1 MYFFNPSLDCLVGL
15 TSYIKAGLMNYEGIF
30 IYNIMLLHSR
40 PCLPPCTRMR
50 PVLQQNSLQ
59 VFSCLPLSPP
69 LSKSLYIS
77 RMVRYSLVH
86 IVWHGSKSG
95 FPVGLMKIELHL
107 MPDFN
112 RNIPIRMKQRKIE
125 KIIRLKKLFYLC
137 QTIWTQVY
145 LYNIAT
151 HK

>member
-1 MYFFNPSLDCLVGL
+1 MYFFDPSLDCLVGL

-69 LSKSLYIS
+69 LCPQFCIQ
-77 RMVRYSLVH
+77 LVY
-86 IVWHGSKSG
+86 
-95 FPVGLMKIELHL
+95 EA
-107 MPDFN
+107 
-112 RNIPIRMKQRKIE
+112 E
-125 KIIRLKKLFYLC
+125 KILKKVAWIRSNHLQLQWKFKLWVGNFTWGNRTKHCWVMSKNFLF
-137 QTIWTQVY
+137 QKFVDISQQSFPFTP
-145 LYNIAT
+145 
-151 HK
+151 

>member
-1 MYFFNPSLDCLVGL
+1 MRTILYSCFNNFTFMLRKLLKNGNFSREEIICGNTVTMKVTCSILTFSSILDMYFFNPSLDCLVGL

-77 RMVRYSLVH
+77 RVLS
-86 IVWHGSKSG
+86 
-95 FPVGLMKIELHL
+95 
-107 MPDFN
+107 N
-112 RNIPIRMKQRKIE
+112 
-125 KIIRLKKLFYLC
+125 FYE
-137 QTIWTQVY
+137 T
-145 LYNIAT
+145 
-151 HK
+151 